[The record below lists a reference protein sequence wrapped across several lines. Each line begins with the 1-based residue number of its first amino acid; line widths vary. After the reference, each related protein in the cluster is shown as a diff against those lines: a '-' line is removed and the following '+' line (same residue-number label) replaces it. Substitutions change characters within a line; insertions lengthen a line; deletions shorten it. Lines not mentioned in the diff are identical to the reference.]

1 VSTPRS
7 GGAVL
12 ASPDAD
18 RAALRREEA
27 TTMSDTIHV
36 ATVHL
41 HARGEPYA
49 QDMQT
54 RHHSV
59 AADEPESRGGKDAGP
74 RPYELLL
81 SALGACTSIT
91 LRMYAE
97 RKGWDVGAV
106 SIALDLFK
114 DGEADRI
121 DRVIS
126 FEKSITDEQRARLL
140 EIAGKTPV
148 TKTIMHGATITTT
161 IR

>member
-1 VSTPRS
+1 
-7 GGAVL
+7 
-12 ASPDAD
+12 
-18 RAALRREEA
+18 
-27 TTMSDTIHV
+27 MSDSTHI

-41 HARGEPYA
+41 HARGERYA

-54 RHHSV
+54 RHHWL
-59 AADEPESRGGKDAGP
+59 AADEPESNGGKDAGP

-97 RKGWDVGAV
+97 RKGWDVGAI

-114 DGEADRI
+114 DGEVDRI
-121 DRVIS
+121 ERTVS
-126 FEKSITDEQRARLL
+126 FEKPITEEQRARFL

-148 TKTIMHGATITTT
+148 TKTVMHGATITTT

>member
-1 VSTPRS
+1 MSY
-7 GGAVL
+7 
-12 ASPDAD
+12 DQ
-18 RAALRREEA
+18 A
-27 TTMSDTIHV
+27 TTMTDSTHV

-54 RHHSV
+54 RHHSL

-97 RKGWDVGAV
+97 RKEWDVGAV
-106 SIALDLFK
+106 SIALDLYK

-121 DRVIS
+121 ERTIS
-126 FEKSITDEQRARLL
+126 FEKPVTDEQRARLL
-140 EIAGKTPV
+140 EIADKTPV
-148 TKTIMHGATITTT
+148 TKTIMHGAAITTT

>member
-1 VSTPRS
+1 M
-7 GGAVL
+7 
-12 ASPDAD
+12 AD
-18 RAALRREEA
+18 P
-27 TTMSDTIHV
+27 THV
-36 ATVHL
+36 ASVHVR
-41 HARGEPYA
+41 ARDEAYA
-49 QDMQT
+49 QDIQT
-54 RHHSV
+54 RHHAL
-59 AADEPESRGGKDAGP
+59 AADEAASRGGKDAGP

-106 SIALDLFK
+106 SVALDLFK

-121 DRVIS
+121 ERTVS
-126 FEKSITDEQRARLL
+126 FEKPITDEQRARFL

-148 TKTIMHGATITTT
+148 TKTVMHGAAIATT